1 MSTWLFRAAALLLLA
16 PVVLSATVEI
26 TNRTGLEIYFVWVC
40 EAHAE
45 KWVDVLGLDILDEGE
60 TLEFYVDQGYYH
72 IRIEDSNW
80 ETYTILDIPLG
91 SDDVFVWN
99 VSLCDKDR

>member
-1 MSTWLFRAAALLLLA
+1 MSTRLYKAAALLLLA

-40 EAHAE
+40 EAHVD

-60 TLEFYVDQGYYH
+60 TLEFYVDQGYYN

-80 ETYTILDIPLG
+80 ETYTVLDIPLG
-91 SDDVFVWN
+91 HDDVFVWN